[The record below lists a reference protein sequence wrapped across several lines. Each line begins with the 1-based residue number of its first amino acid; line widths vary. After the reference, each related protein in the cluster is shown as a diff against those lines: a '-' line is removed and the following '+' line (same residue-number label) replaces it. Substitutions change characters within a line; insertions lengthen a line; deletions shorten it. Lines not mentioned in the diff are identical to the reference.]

1 MIKSEIEQ
9 KLRNYGFVGK
19 HWLKLDLVPD
29 IFVFCT
35 LRDQD
40 AIAIFEICQK
50 GSTQSPFWKSLF
62 WEPDYTEIT
71 DDNLDNLFRAL
82 DNVKELTQLL
92 TVSGFSFDW
101 SDCNQYEASYY
112 EDYLKDSPTIAAK
125 LRDDSLTYVFENN
138 FKFSQVYLSV
148 LYDPSRHKGHM
159 DEIATI
165 KANKYNVG
173 QQDLKV
179 CDVESL
185 RKILYN

>member
-9 KLRNYGFVGK
+9 KLRNYGFNGK
-19 HWLKLDLVPD
+19 HWLKLDLAPN

-40 AIAIFEICQK
+40 AIAIFDICLK
-50 GSTQSPFWKSLF
+50 GTTQNPF
-62 WEPDYTEIT
+62 WEPDYVEIT
-71 DDNLDNLFRAL
+71 DDNLDNLFKAL
-82 DNVKELTQLL
+82 DNVKELVQLL

-101 SDCNQYEASYY
+101 SDCNQYEADYY
-112 EDYLKDSPTIAAK
+112 VDYLKDSPSIVTK
-125 LRDDSLTYVFENN
+125 LRDDSLTYIFENN
-138 FKFSQVYLSV
+138 FKFSQAYLSV
-148 LYDPSRHKGHM
+148 LYDPSSHRGQM